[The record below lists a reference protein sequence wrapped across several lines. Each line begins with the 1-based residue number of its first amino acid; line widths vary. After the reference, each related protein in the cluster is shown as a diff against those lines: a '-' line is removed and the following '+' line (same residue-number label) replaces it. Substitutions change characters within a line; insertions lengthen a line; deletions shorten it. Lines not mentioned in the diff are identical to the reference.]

1 MSNTAIEKRENTT
14 DAPERIEQATY
25 FTPLVD
31 VIETGDEFLFQA
43 DLPGVAA
50 GDLDISFENG
60 TLTLAGKVHPRQPV
74 GQSYIWRE
82 YGVGHFYRQFS
93 LNTPI
98 NADAIKAELKDG
110 VLALHV
116 PKAESAK
123 TRRIEIKTA

>member
-60 TLTLAGKVHPRQPV
+60 TLTLAGKVHPRQPA

-93 LNTPI
+93 LNTPV

-123 TRRIEIKTA
+123 TRRVEIKTA